1 MATADLGSDSDI
13 EPSGD
18 IELAGSASVDLEPY
32 LIGKFSVSHGI
43 LIGCD
48 YGYDVTSGVLQL

>member
-18 IELAGSASVDLEPY
+18 IELAGSASV
-32 LIGKFSVSHGI
+32 IGKFSVSHGI

-48 YGYDVTSGVLQL
+48 YGYDVTSGLQL